1 MYFSNHFHKAF
12 INLVG
17 NVLQSGTTADL
28 TPGQLGFADAK
39 TWDLVA
45 VGAAS
50 VSTHPLVVLC
60 QGSLYQN
67 DKLGKFHGGY
77 QESVKS
83 RPINGRLITKFT
95 KFIPRDEKAHVVQI
109 GYNGN
114 VDCACPEF
122 EKDKTY
128 YLRVEVKG
136 SPVLRTY
143 TRNLYRTFGVYTGC
157 PTSDCPDVACTESAD
172 PKKVFEEIARMIN
185 EDPEIAQFLKEVKVV
200 TQGTTSITGVTVY
213 TYRGSVCD
221 EGNIRAISQVL
232 AAEPDAK
239 LISRSGNSST
249 YEVKVIGSASAPDD
263 LDSGELDCGDLEWTL
278 YNVSYKAEKVICL
291 TLPLKSNGASNLSDV
306 QSMYS
311 GDDKFVVGSIV
322 IGDGDCSTT
331 TTTTTTTTTSSTT
344 STSTSTTTSTTEA
357 GTSYVGC
364 TETIQATI
372 LSDNEVDLVCEG
384 VDSAVFSMP
393 QSFNG
398 VMWED
403 CPCCDP
409 ADDVDQCVGLRLVA
423 KKSTE
428 ITDQFSNCSFDPMD
442 HVETE
447 PIKIIVSFVNMF
459 GESCAFRSLPV
470 TEIQQ
475 PVIPEGL
482 GEFALRELLLSASYQ
497 QDWFNGDA
505 RMREVLSYPYLDAID
520 RTAKYV
526 IYIIAH
532 TIPTGIGPS
541 GTIGQ
546 DRFLYRVFVEQGI
559 AATTFESW
567 MAAYLTSA
575 GTGVALETL

>member
-12 INLVG
+12 LNL
-17 NVLQSGTTADL
+17 SGAIRQTGASSDL
-28 TPGQLGFADAK
+28 IAGQLGFADAK
-39 TWDLVA
+39 TWDLV
-45 VGAAS
+45 S
-50 VSTHPLVVLC
+50 VANADVANHPLVVLC

-67 DKLGKFHGGY
+67 DKIGKFHGGY
-77 QESVKS
+77 MESVKS

-95 KFIPRDEKAHVVQI
+95 KFVPRDEKPHAVQI

-157 PTSDCPDVACTESAD
+157 PSADCPDLTCSQTAD
-172 PKKVFEEIARMIN
+172 PKKVFEAFAAQIV

-200 TQGTTSITGVTVY
+200 TQGTTSVTGSTVR

-221 EGNIRAISQVL
+221 EGNIRAIAEVL
-232 AAEPDAK
+232 AHFPKAK
-239 LISRSGNSST
+239 LVDRQGNTST
-249 YEVKVIGSASAPDD
+249 YEIKTVDDAVAPDD
-263 LDSGELDCGDLEWTL
+263 LDGGELSCGDLVWSL
-278 YNVSYKAEKVICL
+278 YNISYKVQKVICL
-291 TLPLKSNGASNLSDV
+291 TLPLKSDGSSNLSDV
-306 QSMYS
+306 QTAFA
-311 GDDKFVVGSIV
+311 DNDKIVEGSIV
-322 IGDGDCSTT
+322 LGDGNC
-331 TTTTTTTTTSSTT
+331 TTTTTTTSSTT
-344 STSTSTTTSTTEA
+344 STSTSTTTTTTEA

-398 VMWED
+398 YMWEE
-403 CPCCDP
+403 CPCCTV
-409 ADDVDQCVGLRLVA
+409 ADDTDQCVGLRLVA

-447 PIKIIVSFVNMF
+447 PITIIVSFVNMF
-459 GESCAFRSLPV
+459 GEACSFKSLPV

-497 QDWFNGDA
+497 QDWFTGDQ
-505 RMREVLSYPYLDAID
+505 RMREVLSFPYLDAID
-520 RTAKYV
+520 RKAKYV
-526 IYIIAH
+526 IYTITH

-546 DRFLYRVFVEQGI
+546 DRFLYKIFVEQGVN
-559 AATTFESW
+559 ASTFEGW
-567 MAAYLTSA
+567 MNAYLTSA

>member
-12 INLVG
+12 VNLAG
-17 NVLQSGTTADL
+17 AILQSGTTSDL
-28 TPGQLGFADAK
+28 IPGQIGFADAK
-39 TWDLVA
+39 TWDLISVA
-45 VGAAS
+45 SADVA
-50 VSTHPLVVLC
+50 THPLVVLT

-83 RPINGRLITKFT
+83 RPINGRFITRFT
-95 KFIPRDEKAHVVQI
+95 KFVPRDEKPHVMQI
-109 GYNGN
+109 GYNGSA
-114 VDCACPEF
+114 DCACPSF
-122 EKDKTY
+122 DKDKTY

-157 PTSDCPDVACTESAD
+157 PSTDCPDVACAETAD
-172 PKKVFEEIARMIN
+172 PKVVFEKFAEQIVA
-185 EDPEIAQFLKEVKVV
+185 DPEIAKFLKEVKVV
-200 TQGTTSITGVTVY
+200 TQGQTSVNGLKVY

-221 EGNIRAISQVL
+221 EGNIRAISEVL
-232 AAEPDAK
+232 SHNADVK
-239 LISRSGNSST
+239 LIERSGGTST
-249 YEVKVIGSASAPDD
+249 YEVKVVNSAVAPSSIS
-263 LDSGELDCGDLEWTL
+263 LSCGTLAWTL

-291 TLPLKSNGASNLSDV
+291 TLPLKSDGSSNLSDV
-306 QSMYS
+306 RTAYS
-311 GDDKFVVGSIV
+311 GDDKFVSGSIV
-322 IGDGDCSTT
+322 VGDGDC
-331 TTTTTTTTTSSTT
+331 TTTTTTTSTT
-344 STSTSTTTSTTEA
+344 TTTTSHTTTTTTTEA

-384 VDSAVFSMP
+384 LDSAVFTFP

-398 VMWED
+398 VAWDE
-403 CPCCDP
+403 CPCCAP
-409 ADDVDQCVGLRLVA
+409 AEDTDQCVGLRIVA

-428 ITDQFSNCSFDPMD
+428 ITDQFSNASFDPMD

-459 GESCAFRSLPV
+459 GESCTFQSLPV
-470 TEIQQ
+470 TEVQQ

-482 GEFALRELLLSASYQ
+482 GEFALRELLVSASYS
-497 QDWFNGDA
+497 QDWFNGDT
-505 RMREVLSYPYLDAID
+505 RLREVLSYPYLDAIN
-520 RTAKYV
+520 RKSKYV
-526 IYIIAH
+526 IYVITH

-546 DRFLYRVFVEQGI
+546 DRFLYKVFVEQGVN
-559 AATTFESW
+559 ASTFESW
-567 MAAYLTSA
+567 MNAYLTTA